1 MLDVLESLPLLPLF
15 LVIIICGFA
24 AGALVLVA
32 VRVTVHLLDLDSSHP
47 LPIRDALISSLSAMF
62 ALMVAFSAAGIW
74 TDSIQAR
81 AAVQR
86 EANSIENIVAI
97 AWSFPGEFR
106 DKVHDEMLRH
116 ARRTIQREWPAMRRR
131 VGLNEILLDRSNSPL
146 VALITLTSQENSSG
160 RSLPMSN
167 TLIDQIVDLRAARL
181 QREMI
186 ARGGVSTAQWLAM
199 ILIALGAMTMIAIAQ
214 PRRRSPNHHVE
225 RLCRWS
231 IVSVLRPTRAR
242 STVFGLPRSRAD
254 THPAGDRANRTVVY
268 GPVIELTDERT
279 AQ

>member
-181 QREMI
+181 QREMSHDPHR
-186 ARGGVSTAQWLAM
+186 ARSNDYDCYCS
-199 ILIALGAMTMIAIAQ
+199 Q

-242 STVFGLPRSRAD
+242 STVSWLPRSRAD
-254 THPAGDRANRTVVY
+254 THRAGDRANRTVVY

>member
-15 LVIIICGFA
+15 LVTIICGFA

-97 AWSFPGEFR
+97 AWSFPGEF
-106 DKVHDEMLRH
+106 
-116 ARRTIQREWPAMRRR
+116 
-131 VGLNEILLDRSNSPL
+131 G
-146 VALITLTSQENSSG
+146 
-160 RSLPMSN
+160 
-167 TLIDQIVDLRAARL
+167 
-181 QREMI
+181 
-186 ARGGVSTAQWLAM
+186 
-199 ILIALGAMTMIAIAQ
+199 
-214 PRRRSPNHHVE
+214 
-225 RLCRWS
+225 
-231 IVSVLRPTRAR
+231 
-242 STVFGLPRSRAD
+242 
-254 THPAGDRANRTVVY
+254 
-268 GPVIELTDERT
+268 
-279 AQ
+279 